1 MMASGGKRSCKQDS
15 IISVTGGMI
24 HFIPPPHKKSIRLHL
39 NRMLYRHYSHY
50 RKVMRET
57 MPMFMFKI
65 KYWLP
70 RT

>member
-1 MMASGGKRSCKQDS
+1 
-15 IISVTGGMI
+15 MI